1 MVKTY
6 DKPFLLCVGAQKS
19 ATTWLAEMLRTKTP
33 VWVGAFKE
41 FHYFDRYSDLP
52 LIKNNGDKR
61 FHDRF
66 RRLTSDLPSMREI
79 SRNRLIWL
87 MDRVLIDSDEEYVDY
102 IAKYAKNAPA
112 AADFT
117 PEYATLPQDAFER
130 MKAVLPNATALFMMR
145 DPVARAWSGAKHR
158 VSFKKAEAAILTDL
172 DSFLRFL
179 DEPIIKAFA
188 DYPTTLKRL
197 QKTFPEARIGFFEEV
212 LKSDETALGF
222 INQLLGDLG
231 LAPLED
237 GANIRKQ
244 VYAGQSKS
252 MPDAWTPVIREK
264 LDPVYKELSDMG
276 MVVPE
281 KWL

>member
-1 MVKTY
+1 MKTY

-19 ATTWLAEMLRTKTP
+19 ATSWLSEMLRTKTP

-41 FHYFDRYSDLP
+41 FHYFDRYSDIP
-52 LIKNNGDKR
+52 WIRINGDKR

-66 RRLTSDLPSMREI
+66 LKLTSDLPTMREI

-87 MDRVLIDSDEEYVDY
+87 MDRLLIDSDEDYVDY
-102 IAKYAKNAPA
+102 LAKFAKNAPA

-158 VSFKKAEAAILTDL
+158 VSFRQAEEAILTDL
-172 DSFLRFL
+172 DSFLRFME
-179 DEPIIKAFA
+179 EPIIKAFA
-188 DYPTTLKRL
+188 DYPTTIMRL
-197 QKTFPEARIGFFEEV
+197 QKTFPDARIGFYEEI
-212 LKSDETALGF
+212 LKSDEAALGF
-222 INQLLGDLG
+222 INLLLGDLG

-237 GANIRKQ
+237 ASNIRKQ
-244 VYAGQSKS
+244 VYVGQSKS
-252 MPDAWTPVIREK
+252 MPEAWIPVIREK
-264 LDPVYKELSDMG
+264 LDPVYKGLSDMG
-276 MVVPE
+276 LVVPE